1 MNNIGGAMVSVL
13 AASMIDRLFDPRLG
27 KTRDS
32 TIGICYFSSKLT
44 ALMSK
49 NTDWLAWNHNNVSE
63 LGDMSI
69 HELLFQWTST
79 KKIQLSVFVQ
89 NKADL
94 ITISLKINL
103 LSPWYSWKI
112 AELALNNNHSLTL
125 YFLTV
130 LADVWKVDTESVV

>member
-1 MNNIGGAMVSVL
+1 MTAIIGNSKSYYQTIMTVTVTICRGKSYYHTIMTMTASIGRSEPYHTTMNSIGGAMVSVL

-69 HELLFQWTST
+69 HELLFQ
-79 KKIQLSVFVQ
+79 
-89 NKADL
+89 
-94 ITISLKINL
+94 
-103 LSPWYSWKI
+103 
-112 AELALNNNHSLTL
+112 
-125 YFLTV
+125 
-130 LADVWKVDTESVV
+130 

>member
-1 MNNIGGAMVSVL
+1 MVSVL
-13 AASMIDRLFDPRLG
+13 ASSMIYRLFDSRLG

-69 HELLFQWTST
+69 HELYDSR
-79 KKIQLSVFVQ
+79 I
-89 NKADL
+89 
-94 ITISLKINL
+94 
-103 LSPWYSWKI
+103 Y
-112 AELALNNNHSLTL
+112 L
-125 YFLTV
+125 YI
-130 LADVWKVDTESVV
+130 W